1 MVSNPENSYHRGRS
15 RREKEAS
22 AECMALAT
30 CDFLGDS
37 VSLWWILH
45 LTMLNLLSYNRAQ
58 MITVSKEDYLKA
70 ILEAE
75 SEGETV
81 ISATLAH
88 WLSVSP
94 PAVTMALRRL
104 KKDSLVRVQ
113 GDGHVGLT
121 PAGRKIARKLTL
133 RHHLIE
139 RMLSEMFGME
149 WYKVHDEAER
159 LEHAVSRDFEAKLLR
174 KLGRG
179 GACPHGNLSE
189 LESPASRR
197 RRGLLLLAHAEPA
210 KHYVVS
216 GIYERDRQ
224 LLEFLEGRGVR
235 PGARLQVSG
244 RNYDQTLSLHT
255 DAGAVSLGRMA
266 AERVWVIAEAGPGK
280 PISSS
285 RRERKVLVHN
295 SPK

>member
-1 MVSNPENSYHRGRS
+1 
-15 RREKEAS
+15 
-22 AECMALAT
+22 
-30 CDFLGDS
+30 
-37 VSLWWILH
+37 
-45 LTMLNLLSYNRAQ
+45 

-104 KKDSLVRVQ
+104 KKDGLVKVKT
-113 GDGHVGLT
+113 DGQVGLT
-121 PAGRKIARKLTL
+121 AAGRKIAGRLTL

-139 RMLSEMFGME
+139 RMLTEMFGME

-159 LEHAVSRDFEAKLLR
+159 LEHAVSPDFEAKLLA

-189 LESPASRR
+189 LESPESRR
-197 RRGLLLLAHAEPA
+197 QRGLMLLSQAVAGQ
-210 KHYVVS
+210 KYRVS
-216 GIYERDRQ
+216 GIYERDRK
-224 LLEFLEGRGVR
+224 LLEFLEERGIR
-235 PGARLQVSG
+235 PDADLDLLE
-244 RNYDQTLSLHT
+244 RNYDKTLTLAT
-255 DAGAVSLGRMA
+255 TAGKVALGGAA
-266 AERVWVIAEAGPGK
+266 AERVWVTASKKGRSA
-280 PISSS
+280 
-285 RRERKVLVHN
+285 
-295 SPK
+295 

>member
-1 MVSNPENSYHRGRS
+1 
-15 RREKEAS
+15 
-22 AECMALAT
+22 
-30 CDFLGDS
+30 
-37 VSLWWILH
+37 
-45 LTMLNLLSYNRAQ
+45 

-104 KKDSLVRVQ
+104 KKDGLVKVRT
-113 GDGHVGLT
+113 DGQVGLSA
-121 PAGRKIARKLTL
+121 AGKKIARRLTL

-139 RMLSEMFGME
+139 RMLTEMFGME

-159 LEHAVSRDFEAKLLR
+159 LEHAVSPDFEGKLLA

-189 LESPASRR
+189 MESPESRR
-197 RRGLLLLAHAEPA
+197 RRGLLLLSHAEPQ
-210 KHYVVS
+210 KHYRVS

-224 LLEFLEGRGVR
+224 LLEFLEARGIR
-235 PGARLQVSG
+235 PGASLNLLE
-244 RNYDQTLSLHT
+244 RNYDKTLTLTT
-255 DAGAVSLGRMA
+255 DAGTVALGGAA
-266 AERVWVIAEAGPGK
+266 AEKVWVTAKRA
-280 PISSS
+280 
-285 RRERKVLVHN
+285 
-295 SPK
+295 